1 MQGGNG
7 GSSALNFD
15 SEFWSK
21 KEGREAAARGRK
33 EGQKGPVVKKGPFL
47 NGPKNSPFGENTVR
61 VDSLPHRKWI

>member
-21 KEGREAAARGRK
+21 KEGREAAEAAARGRK
-33 EGQKGPVVKKGPFL
+33 EGQKGPVVKKRSVS
-47 NGPKNSPFGENTVR
+47 KRTQE
-61 VDSLPHRKWI
+61 